1 MDRFRD
7 MANVEEG
14 CGQVGG
20 ILDDWVGL
28 SKAFVKAFNC
38 CPWSFPMLCLDRYE
52 SSCRIKCLTC
62 SLDVS
67 RLYYFNWPIYI
78 YVCLYV
84 IN

>member
-1 MDRFRD
+1 MV
-7 MANVEEG
+7 NVEEG
-14 CGQVGG
+14 WGQVGG

-62 SLDVS
+62 SLDVCPDS
-67 RLYYFNWPIYI
+67 IISSGPYIYI
-78 YVCLYV
+78 YMYVCM
-84 IN
+84 